1 MKKFI
6 LGIVMAISSV
16 TAFAQTYPSRTIQ
29 IIVPFAAGGGADN
42 AIRAVEPALEREL
55 GKTINIVNMPGMIGT
70 MKGKTASPD
79 GYILVLTSGTTHGA
93 NQVFSKSLPYD
104 ADVDFEYITV
114 LGESPRGVFVKTN
127 GSIKNYQDFAAQ
139 ARDPKFNMVA
149 GVNSNDLMN
158 AEFWKQAVKIT
169 TPVIPYP
176 PATPPYITDLVGGS
190 IQAAWQN
197 VPSMVA
203 CTSNNTCKPVA
214 VTGNSRLL
222 EFPDVPTFKELG
234 FNNIRGP
241 SYFGIAAPAGT
252 PADIV
257 AQLNR
262 AFAKALSDPETL
274 ARFKTI
280 GLVPVPVNA
289 AEARHF
295 HLQQIEFSRVAG
307 KLMNV
312 VPQ

>member
-6 LGIVMAISSV
+6 LAVVMAISTV
-16 TAFAQTYPSRTIQ
+16 AAFAQTYPSRPIQ

-42 AIRAVEPALEREL
+42 ALRAVEPALERQL
-55 GKTINIVNMPGMIGT
+55 GHKINIINMPGIIGT
-70 MKGKTASPD
+70 VKGKNAVPD
-79 GYILVLTSGTTHGA
+79 GYTLVLTSGSTHGA
-93 NQVFSKSLPYD
+93 NQVYVKSLPYD
-104 ADVDFEYITV
+104 AEADFEYITV
-114 LGESPRGVFVKTN
+114 LGESTRGVFVKTN
-127 GSIKNYQDFAAQ
+127 GSIKNYQDFLAQ

-149 GVNSNDLMN
+149 GINSNDLMN

-176 PATPPYITDLVGGS
+176 PNTPPYITDLLGGT

-203 CTSNNTCKPVA
+203 CTSNNTCKPIA
-214 VTGNSRLL
+214 VTSNSRLP

-241 SYFGIAAPAGT
+241 SYFGIAAPTGT

-257 AQLNR
+257 TYLNR
-262 AFAKALSDPETL
+262 DFAKAMADSETL

-280 GLVPVPVNA
+280 GLVPVPVNV

-295 HLQQIEFSRVAG
+295 HQQQIEISRAAG

-312 VPQ
+312 IPQ

>member
-6 LGIVMAISSV
+6 LGIAMAISTV
-16 TAFAQTYPSRTIQ
+16 AIFAQTYPSRTIQ

-42 AIRAVEPALEREL
+42 ALRAVEPALERQL
-55 GKTINIVNMPGMIGT
+55 GHAINIVNMPGMIGT
-70 MKGKTASPD
+70 MKGKNASPD
-79 GYILVLTSGTTHGA
+79 GYTLVLTAGTTHGA
-93 NQVFSKSLPYD
+93 NQVYMKSLPYN
-104 ADVDFEYITV
+104 AEEDFEYITV
-114 LGESPRGVFVKTN
+114 LGESTRGVFVKTN
-127 GSIKNYQDFAAQ
+127 GPIKNYQDFLTQ

-176 PATPPYITDLVGGS
+176 PNTPPYITDLVGGT

-214 VTGNSRLL
+214 VTGNSRLP

-252 PADIV
+252 SADIV
-257 AQLNR
+257 THLNR
-262 AFAKALSDPETL
+262 AFAKAIADPETL

-280 GLVPVPVNA
+280 GLVPVPVNV

-295 HLQQIEFSRVAG
+295 HQQQIEISRAAG

>member
-1 MKKFI
+1 
-6 LGIVMAISSV
+6 MAISTV
-16 TAFAQTYPSRTIQ
+16 AIFAQTYPSRTIQ

-42 AIRAVEPALEREL
+42 ALRAVEPALEREL
-55 GKTINIVNMPGMIGT
+55 GHAINIVNMPGVVGT

-79 GYILVLTSGTTHGA
+79 GYTLVLTAGSTHGA
-93 NQVFSKSLPYD
+93 AQIYVKSLPYN
-104 ADVDFEYITV
+104 AETDFEYITV
-114 LGESPRGVFVKTN
+114 LGESTRGVFVKTD

-176 PATPPYITDLVGGS
+176 PNTPPYITDLLGGT

-203 CTSNNTCKPVA
+203 CTANNTCKPIA
-214 VTGNSRLL
+214 VTSNSRLP

-252 PADIV
+252 SADV
-257 AQLNR
+257 VTHLNR
-262 AFAKALSDPETL
+262 AFAKAMADQETL
-274 ARFKTI
+274 TRFKTI
-280 GLVPVPVNA
+280 GLIPVPVSVV
-289 AEARHF
+289 EARNF
-295 HLQQIEFSRVAG
+295 HLQQIEFSRAAG

>member
-6 LGIVMAISSV
+6 LAVVMAVSAV
-16 TAFAQTYPSRTIQ
+16 VAFAQSYPSRTIQ

-42 AIRAVEPALEREL
+42 AIRAVETALEREL
-55 GKTINIVNMPGMIGT
+55 HQTINIINMPGIAGT
-70 MKGKTASPD
+70 VKGKNASPD
-79 GYILVLTSGTTHGA
+79 GYTLVLTSGTTHGA

-127 GSIKNYQDFAAQ
+127 GSIKNYQDFLAQ

-176 PATPPYITDLVGGS
+176 PATPPYITDLLGGS

-203 CTSNNTCKPVA
+203 CTANNACKPVV
-214 VTGNSRLL
+214 VTGNSRLP

-262 AFAKALSDPETL
+262 AFAKALLDSETL
-274 ARFKTI
+274 TRFKTI
-280 GLVPVPVNA
+280 GLIPVPVNVA
-289 AEARHF
+289 DARHY
-295 HLQQIEFSRVAG
+295 HQQQIEISRAAG
-307 KLMNV
+307 KIMNV

>member
-6 LGIVMAISSV
+6 LAVGMAV
-16 TAFAQTYPSRTIQ
+16 LAVAAFAQTYPSRTIQ

-42 AIRAVEPALEREL
+42 AIRAVHPALEREL
-55 GKTINIVNMPGMIGT
+55 RQSVNIVNMPGIVGT
-70 MKGKTASPD
+70 MKGKNAPPD
-79 GYILVLTSGTTHGA
+79 GYTLVLTSGSTHGA
-93 NQVFSKSLPYD
+93 NQVYVKSLPYD
-104 ADVDFEYITV
+104 AEADFEYITV
-114 LGESPRGVFVKTN
+114 LGESTRGVFVKTN
-127 GSIKNYQDFAAQ
+127 GPIKNYQDFLAQ

-158 AEFWKQAVKIT
+158 AEFWKHAVKIT

-176 PATPPYITDLVGGS
+176 PNTAPYITDLLGGS

-197 VPSMVA
+197 IPSMVA
-203 CTSNNTCKPVA
+203 CTANNTCKPIA
-214 VTGNSRLL
+214 VTSNSRLP

-252 PADIV
+252 PVDIITV
-257 AQLNR
+257 LNR
-262 AFAKALSDPETL
+262 AFAKAMSDPETL
-274 ARFKTI
+274 VRFKTI
-280 GLVPVPVNA
+280 GLIPVPVNA
-289 AEARHF
+289 AEARNF
-295 HLQQIEFSRVAG
+295 HQQQIEISRAAG

>member
-6 LGIVMAISSV
+6 LGIVMAISTV
-16 TAFAQTYPSRTIQ
+16 AAFAQTYPSRPIQ
-29 IIVPFAAGGGADN
+29 IIVPFAAGGGADS
-42 AIRAVEPALEREL
+42 AIRAVESALEREL
-55 GKTINIVNMPGMIGT
+55 HQSVNIVNMPGMVGT
-70 MKGKTASPD
+70 MKGKNALPD
-79 GYILVLTSGTTHGA
+79 GYTLVLTSGTTHGA

-176 PATPPYITDLVGGS
+176 PNTPPYITDLLGGT

-197 VPSMVA
+197 VPSMIA

-214 VTGNSRLL
+214 VTGNIRLP

-257 AQLNR
+257 AHLNR
-262 AFAKALSDPETL
+262 AFAKALLDPETSTK
-274 ARFKTI
+274 FKTI

-295 HLQQIEFSRVAG
+295 HQQQIEISRAAG

>member
-6 LGIVMAISSV
+6 LAVVMAISTV
-16 TAFAQTYPSRTIQ
+16 AAFAQTYPSRPIQ

-42 AIRAVEPALEREL
+42 ALRAVEPALERQL
-55 GKTINIVNMPGMIGT
+55 GHKINIINMPGIIGT
-70 MKGKTASPD
+70 VKGKNAVPD
-79 GYILVLTSGTTHGA
+79 GYTLVLTSGSTHGA
-93 NQVFSKSLPYD
+93 NQVYVKSLPYD
-104 ADVDFEYITV
+104 AEADFEYITV
-114 LGESPRGVFVKTN
+114 LGESTRGVFVKTN
-127 GSIKNYQDFAAQ
+127 GSIKNYQDFLAQ

-149 GVNSNDLMN
+149 GINSNDLMN

-176 PATPPYITDLVGGS
+176 PNTPPYITDLLGGT

-203 CTSNNTCKPVA
+203 CTSNNTCKPIA
-214 VTGNSRLL
+214 VTSNSRLP

-241 SYFGIAAPAGT
+241 SYFGIAAPTGT

-257 AQLNR
+257 TYLNR
-262 AFAKALSDPETL
+262 AFAKAMADSETL

-280 GLVPVPVNA
+280 GLVPVPVNV

-295 HLQQIEFSRVAG
+295 HQQQIEISRAAG

-312 VPQ
+312 IPQ

>member
-16 TAFAQTYPSRTIQ
+16 TAFAQTYPSRAIQ

-42 AIRAVEPALEREL
+42 ALRAVEPALEREL
-55 GKTINIVNMPGMIGT
+55 GKTINIINMPGIIGT

-79 GYILVLTSGTTHGA
+79 GYTLVLTSGTTHGA
-93 NQVFSKSLPYD
+93 HQVFSKSLPYD

-127 GSIKNYQDFAAQ
+127 GSIKNYQDFVAQ

-197 VPSMVA
+197 VPSMIA

-241 SYFGIAAPAGT
+241 SYFGIAVPSGT
-252 PADIV
+252 PADIIIH
-257 AQLNR
+257 LNR
-262 AFAKALSDPETL
+262 AFAKALLDQETL
-274 ARFKTI
+274 TRFKTI